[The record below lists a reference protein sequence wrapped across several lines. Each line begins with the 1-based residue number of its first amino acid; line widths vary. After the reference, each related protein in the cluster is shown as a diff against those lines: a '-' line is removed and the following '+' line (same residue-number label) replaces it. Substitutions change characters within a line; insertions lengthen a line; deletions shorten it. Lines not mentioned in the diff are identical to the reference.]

1 MILVLK
7 KYLYRI
13 YDCFNN
19 ERRKKKVTITGKN
32 VYFHRNSRVSLTNG
46 ATSDNIKI
54 DSNSR
59 IFGALVCCSKGTIT
73 IGKFSQVGQNSS
85 VRCVNR
91 ITIGSYTAIA
101 DHVIVCDNNNH
112 PVNPLDRHI
121 MQQTPSGS
129 FERSWLNSDNAPIT
143 IGDDCWIG
151 QYVRI
156 CKGVS
161 IGNGSVVAAN
171 SVVTKDVPAN
181 CIVAGNPA
189 RVVKTDIH
197 LTTHRY
203 FGPNNILK

>member
-1 MILVLK
+1 MVSVFK
-7 KYLYRI
+7 KYLCRI
-13 YDCFNN
+13 YDFFIYK
-19 ERRKKKVTITGKN
+19 RREKKVTVIGKN
-32 VYFHRNSRVSLTNG
+32 IYFHRNSRILLTNG
-46 ATSDNIKI
+46 ATSGNIKI

-59 IFGALVCCSKGTIT
+59 IFGTLVCCSKGTIT

-85 VRCVNR
+85 LRSVNR
-91 ITIGSYTAIA
+91 ISIGSYTAIA
-101 DHVIVCDNNNH
+101 DNVIVCDNNNH

-121 MQQTPSGS
+121 MRQTLSGS
-129 FERSWLNSDNAPIT
+129 FERSWLNSDNEPIT

-197 LTTHRY
+197 LTTRRY
-203 FGPNNILK
+203 FGPDNILR

>member
-1 MILVLK
+1 MVSVLK
-7 KYLYRI
+7 KYLCRI
-13 YDCFNN
+13 YDFFIYK
-19 ERRKKKVTITGKN
+19 RREKKVRVIGKN
-32 VYFHRNSRVSLTNG
+32 IYFHRNSRISLTNG
-46 ATSDNIKI
+46 ATFSNIKI

-59 IFGALVCCSKGTIT
+59 VFGTLVCCSKGTIT

-85 VRCVNR
+85 LRSVNR
-91 ITIGSYTAIA
+91 ISVGSYTAIA
-101 DHVIVCDNNNH
+101 DNVIVCDNNNH

-121 MQQTPSGS
+121 MQQTLSGS

-197 LTTHRY
+197 LTTRRY
-203 FGPNNILK
+203 FGPDNILK